1 MKVKDVVTAITLF
14 ESILNILSML
24 SDLNTFTIFMILNI
38 VNDCIFMFIPIEQY
52 RTDMS
57 NISIN
62 QASKLFKVSRNT
74 IYARI
79 KKGVITKNN
88 DGNVSVQDMMRLFGN
103 KTDKKVI
110 EKSVTDLLNSTNNNE
125 QLIEQPKSNNEQLLQ
140 QKIEQLKVQV
150 EQLERQLEYVKQNEA
165 WLKQQLDQKLIE
177 HKNSEKKGLLSKLF
191 G

>member
-1 MKVKDVVTAITLF
+1 
-14 ESILNILSML
+14 
-24 SDLNTFTIFMILNI
+24 
-38 VNDCIFMFIPIEQY
+38 
-52 RTDMS
+52 MS

-79 KKGVITKNN
+79 KKGELTKNI

-103 KTDKKVI
+103 KSDKKVI
-110 EKSVTDLLNSTNNNE
+110 EQAITELLNSSNNTVQQIE
-125 QLIEQPKSNNEQLLQ
+125 HKIEQPKSNNEQLLQ
-140 QKIEQLKVQV
+140 QQIEQLKAQV
-150 EQLERQLEYVKQNEA
+150 EQLENQLEYVKANEA

-177 HKNSEKKGLLSKLF
+177 HKPHEKKSLLGRLF

>member
-1 MKVKDVVTAITLF
+1 
-14 ESILNILSML
+14 
-24 SDLNTFTIFMILNI
+24 
-38 VNDCIFMFIPIEQY
+38 
-52 RTDMS
+52 MS

-79 KKGVITKNN
+79 KKGEITKNS
-88 DGNVSVQDMMRLFGN
+88 DGAVSVQDMMRVFGN
-103 KTDKKVI
+103 KTDKKAT
-110 EKSVTDLLNSTNNNE
+110 EQAVTELLNSVNNTE

-140 QKIEQLKVQV
+140 QKIEQLQGQV
-150 EQLERQLEYVKQNEA
+150 EQLEKQLEYVKANEA

-177 HKNSEKKGLLSKLF
+177 HKNHEKKGLLGRLF

>member
-1 MKVKDVVTAITLF
+1 
-14 ESILNILSML
+14 
-24 SDLNTFTIFMILNI
+24 
-38 VNDCIFMFIPIEQY
+38 
-52 RTDMS
+52 MS

-79 KKGVITKNN
+79 RKGEITKNS

-103 KTDKKVI
+103 KADKKAT
-110 EKSVTDLLNSTNNNE
+110 EQAVTELLNTVNNTE

-140 QKIEQLKVQV
+140 QKIEQLEGQV
-150 EQLERQLEYVKQNEA
+150 EQLEKQLEYVKANEA

-177 HKNSEKKGLLSKLF
+177 HKNHEKKGLLGRLF

>member
-1 MKVKDVVTAITLF
+1 
-14 ESILNILSML
+14 
-24 SDLNTFTIFMILNI
+24 
-38 VNDCIFMFIPIEQY
+38 
-52 RTDMS
+52 MS

-79 KKGVITKNN
+79 KKGDMTK
-88 DGNVSVQDMMRLFGN
+88 DSEGLVSAQDMVRLFGN
-103 KTDKKVI
+103 KTDKKATEKAVI
-110 EKSVTDLLNSTNNNE
+110 ELLNSRE
-125 QLIEQPKSNNEQLLQ
+125 QTVQGSEQEVAHLKSNNEQLLEQ
-140 QKIEQLKVQV
+140 QIEQLKAQV
-150 EQLERQLEYVKQNEA
+150 EQLEKQLEYVKANEA

>member
-1 MKVKDVVTAITLF
+1 
-14 ESILNILSML
+14 
-24 SDLNTFTIFMILNI
+24 
-38 VNDCIFMFIPIEQY
+38 
-52 RTDMS
+52 MS

-79 KKGVITKNN
+79 KKGEITKNS

-103 KTDKKVI
+103 KADKKST
-110 EKSVTDLLNSTNNNE
+110 EQAVTELLNTVNNTE
-125 QLIEQPKSNNEQLLQ
+125 QLIDQPKSNNEQLLQ
-140 QKIEQLKVQV
+140 QKVEQLKGQIEQLEK
-150 EQLERQLEYVKQNEA
+150 QLEYVKANEA

-177 HKNSEKKGLLSKLF
+177 HKNHEKKGLLGRLF

>member
-1 MKVKDVVTAITLF
+1 
-14 ESILNILSML
+14 
-24 SDLNTFTIFMILNI
+24 
-38 VNDCIFMFIPIEQY
+38 
-52 RTDMS
+52 MS

-79 KKGVITKNN
+79 KKGEITKNS
-88 DGNVSVQDMMRLFGN
+88 DGNVSVQDMMRLFGD
-103 KTDKKVI
+103 KADKKSTEQAVN
-110 EKSVTDLLNSTNNNE
+110 ELLNSTNNIE
-125 QLIEQPKSNNEQLLQ
+125 QLIEHPKRNNEQLLE
-140 QKIEQLKVQV
+140 QKIEQLKVQI
-150 EQLERQLEYVKQNEA
+150 EQLEKQLEYVKANEA

>member
-1 MKVKDVVTAITLF
+1 
-14 ESILNILSML
+14 
-24 SDLNTFTIFMILNI
+24 
-38 VNDCIFMFIPIEQY
+38 
-52 RTDMS
+52 MS

-79 KKGVITKNN
+79 KKGELTKNI

-103 KTDKKVI
+103 KADKKATEQAVNELLHSVNNI
-110 EKSVTDLLNSTNNNE
+110 EQE
-125 QLIEQPKSNNEQLLQ
+125 IEQPKSNNEQLLQ
-140 QKIEQLKVQV
+140 QKIEQLQGQV
-150 EQLERQLEYVKQNEA
+150 EQLEKQLEYVKANEA

-177 HKNSEKKGLLSKLF
+177 HKNHEKKGLLGRLF

>member
-1 MKVKDVVTAITLF
+1 
-14 ESILNILSML
+14 
-24 SDLNTFTIFMILNI
+24 
-38 VNDCIFMFIPIEQY
+38 
-52 RTDMS
+52 MS
-57 NISIN
+57 NLSIN

-79 KKGVITKNN
+79 RKGEITKNS

-103 KTDKKVI
+103 KADKKAT
-110 EKSVTDLLNSTNNNE
+110 EQAVTALLNTVNNTE

-140 QKIEQLKVQV
+140 QKIEQLEGQV
-150 EQLERQLEYVKQNEA
+150 EQLEKQLEYVKANEA

-177 HKNSEKKGLLSKLF
+177 HKNHEKKGLLGRLF

>member
-1 MKVKDVVTAITLF
+1 
-14 ESILNILSML
+14 
-24 SDLNTFTIFMILNI
+24 
-38 VNDCIFMFIPIEQY
+38 
-52 RTDMS
+52 MS

-79 KKGVITKNN
+79 KKGEITKNS

-103 KTDKKVI
+103 KADKKATEQAVI
-110 EKSVTDLLNSTNNNE
+110 ELLNSASNIE
-125 QLIEQPKSNNEQLLQ
+125 QPTQQQPEQPKSSSEQLLQ
-140 QKIEQLKVQV
+140 QQIEQLKLQV
-150 EQLERQLEYVKQNEA
+150 EQLEKQLEYVKANEA

-177 HKNSEKKGLLSKLF
+177 HKPQERKGLLSKIF